1 MRWRFVDRDGTLS
14 VPAMVDNSEF
24 FDGKKPFILM
34 PTRIA
39 TLSPSGSVRH
49 SDSEVTEAELRKK
62 DRVTDEF
69 IDLCSECHTASD
81 EAIEE
86 NWSTADERDIIR
98 SNN

>member
-1 MRWRFVDRDGTLS
+1 MADHTRRLKVSRCKACD
-14 VPAMVDNSEF
+14 V
-24 FDGKKPFILM
+24 IL
-34 PTRIA
+34 
-39 TLSPSGSVRH
+39 
-49 SDSEVTEAELRKK
+49 TEAELRKK